1 MKRDGIIIKKVK
13 VLKIKKIIW
22 LLFVTQP
29 SYLVCIFLY
38 FKSVF
43 EKN

>member
-1 MKRDGIIIKKVK
+1 MKSDGIIIKKVK

-29 SYLVCIFLY
+29 NYLVCIFLY